1 LPIGGEDLMMGRCR
15 ARFGRIAALALALGC
30 LSPAWAQDYPN
41 RPIKIIVP
49 TPPGG
54 MADLLARTL
63 GQKLTEASGQPVV
76 VENRTGAAGVVAAD
90 AVAKSAPD
98 GYTLM
103 LGFHGVLSILPHL
116 TKLPYDPVRDLIPVS
131 HLALIPNVLV
141 VHPDVPA
148 KTVKE
153 LVDYARQNPG
163 KLSYASQGNGSS
175 GHMAGEQ
182 FKLMTGTDITHV
194 PYRGAAP
201 ALQDLTA
208 GHVHMMFDIVL
219 FARAQISAGKV
230 RALGV
235 AARERAAALPDV
247 PTIAESGMPGI
258 EGGAWFGILAP
269 GATPRPVV
277 AWLNRECTKAF
288 SDPAVRE
295 RFVSQGAALPL
306 GSPEAFA
313 TFVAAETQR
322 WGEVIRK
329 AGIKME

>member
-1 LPIGGEDLMMGRCR
+1 MMGRFG
-15 ARFGRIAALALALGC
+15 ARFGWLAAVGLAMVLAT
-30 LSPAWAQDYPN
+30 PAWAQDYPN
-41 RPIKIIVP
+41 RPIRIIVP
-49 TPPGG
+49 TAPGG

-63 GQKLTEASGQPVV
+63 SQKLTEVSGQPAV

-90 AVAKSAPD
+90 AVAKAAPD

-116 TKLPYDPVRDLIPVS
+116 TKLPYDPAKDLIPIS

-148 KTVKE
+148 KNVKE
-153 LVDYARQNPG
+153 LVEYAKQNPR

-182 FKLMTGTDITHV
+182 FKLITGADIAHV

-208 GHVHMMFDIVL
+208 GHVHMMFDIVP

-235 AARERAAALPDV
+235 AATERAAALPDV
-247 PTIAESGMPGI
+247 PTIAEYGMPGV

-269 GATPRPVV
+269 GNTPRPIVE
-277 AWLNRECTKAF
+277 WLNRESTKAF

-306 GSPEAFA
+306 GAPEAFA
-313 TFVAAETQR
+313 TFITAETQR